1 MPSSCPLVD
10 DPPHQPGRHDDDGDD
25 DGGDG
30 DRMLMMVLKI
40 IHLLTTLTNK
50 PGIVDCF
57 VYDKHDADVE

>member
-30 DRMLMMVLKI
+30 AAD
-40 IHLLTTLTNK
+40 HLLVNDPHQQ